1 MKIKISNSQIDT
13 YETCAKKWYLQH
25 RERLIPTSKGSALC
39 VGVAFDAAFNDIL
52 LNHSKQDDDDLYN
65 TGIESFF
72 KAWEEQED
80 KYLGKIQLAKNPDI
94 IYSKKDFE
102 EGILTEEDGNKIE
115 EYFQDIRN
123 GMAQTYPDDLPFQS
137 GYELFHHLREQSKDF
152 INFGILEKTFY
163 NYVNWLSI
171 RRKAPYIIEAYI
183 RDFLPLI
190 DKVVSVQDQL
200 SLESDGDSLVG
211 VADFV
216 VQLKPGKYNGVSVAA
231 GENLI
236 ADNKSSARAYLNKS
250 YGSNSVRDSHQL
262 AKYKEILNQKNMNI
276 DKGAY
281 FVFVKELL
289 QTKNKTCKS
298 CGNFSQ
304 GLAKTCDA
312 KPDGKKRCGG
322 EWSIEIS
329 YDVETRIVV
338 DHIPDETIQ
347 AALNKVDET
356 INSIREEK
364 FDPNYDSCNFQF
376 GNRCPYFDYCESGC
390 EDGLI
395 RVEKK

>member
-1 MKIKISNSQIDT
+1 MCPRK
-13 YETCAKKWYLQH
+13 YYLQNI
-25 RERLIPTSKGSALC
+25 EKLVPLQKSSSLC

-52 LNHSKQDDDDLYN
+52 LNHGKQDVNLFN
-65 TGIESFF
+65 LGMESFY

-102 EGILTEEDGNKIE
+102 EGILTEDDGNKIE
-115 EYFQDIRN
+115 EYFKEINNDENQI
-123 GMAQTYPDDLPFQS
+123 
-137 GYELFHHLREQSKDF
+137 GYATAYETFLYLRDHSKDF
-152 INFGILEKTFY
+152 QFLPEHSKKFY

-183 RDFLPLI
+183 RDFIPLI

-231 GENLI
+231 GENII
-236 ADNKSSARAYLNKS
+236 ADNKSSGRAYLNKS

-298 CGNFSQ
+298 CGNKST

-356 INSIREEK
+356 IDNIRAER

-390 EDGLI
+390 MDGLI
-395 RVEKK
+395 KVEKKK